1 MLQLE
6 QSGLPA
12 ACSGHSVGE
21 EELQEERLW
30 PSDAGGFLL
39 HVPLRRVS
47 GSQLSTIT
55 QHGGRSENVSIYTHK

>member
-6 QSGLPA
+6 QSRLPA

-21 EELQEERLW
+21 EELEEERLW
-30 PSDAGGFLL
+30 LSDAGGFLL

-47 GSQLSTIT
+47 RSQLSTIT
-55 QHGGRSENVSIYTHK
+55 QHGGRSEKVSVYIHK